1 MIGDDASSS
10 VLISMIGGDATLMR
24 FSVLSPPFASK
35 DVFFFPAGSMVGGER
50 TSLISFFLV
59 LLFALEDVFFLP
71 ACLDGN
77 AEELLLEGEE
87 EVLVLVVDEPL
98 EVDVEL
104 MLLVLDGVLE
114 DEEEL
119 LERLAVTNVFFIFLF
134 LAVPLEND
142 F

>member
-77 AEELLLEGEE
+77 AEE